1 VKEVAQ
7 VAKIG
12 YFLSCE
18 EWGPREL
25 IEQARMAEE
34 AGFEALWIS
43 DHYHPWN
50 DEQGNS
56 PFVWSVIGGLSE
68 VSSLPITTGVTCPTV
83 RIHPAIIAQAAA
95 TSSVML
101 EGHFILGVGSGE
113 NLNEHIFG
121 DHWPATDVRL
131 EMLEEAIEV
140 VRLLWQGGTKSH
152 YGKHYTVENARLYT
166 LPEQP
171 PPIYLSGFGPKSI
184 QLAGRIGDGY
194 CGVKPDPEI
203 VSLFRSSGG
212 GDKPTHAGTKV
223 CWAQD
228 EAQAIKRAHST
239 WPIVVLPGQLTQE
252 LPTPAHFEQATSLV
266 TEEMISEAFACGP
279 DPERHRQMLRE
290 YFEAG
295 YDEVYVQ
302 QIGPE
307 QEGFF
312 NFYEKEVMP
321 EFR

>member
-1 VKEVAQ
+1 MQ
-7 VAKIG
+7 SMPKIG
-12 YFLSCE
+12 YFLASE
-18 EWGPREL
+18 EFGPSEL
-25 IEQARMAEE
+25 LRQARMAEE

-43 DHYHPWN
+43 DHYHPWT
-50 DEQGNS
+50 EAQGNS
-56 PFVWSVIGGLSE
+56 PFVWSVIGGLSQAT
-68 VSSLPITTGVTCPTV
+68 SLPVTTGVTCPTV

-95 TSSVML
+95 TSAVML
-101 EGHFILGVGSGE
+101 EGRFVLGVGSGE
-113 NLNEHIFG
+113 NLNEHILG
-121 DHWPATDVRL
+121 DRWPPTDMRL
-131 EMLEEAIEV
+131 EMLEEAVEV
-140 VRLLWQGGTKSH
+140 MRLLWQGGTKSH

-166 LPEQP
+166 LPEEP
-171 PPIYLSGFGPKSI
+171 PPIYVSGFGPKSI

-194 CGVKPDPEI
+194 CGVDPDPEI

-212 GDKPTHAGTKV
+212 GDKPAHAGTKV

-228 EAQAIKRAHST
+228 EVQAIRTAYET
-239 WPIVVLPGQLTQE
+239 WPNEALPGELAQE
-252 LPTPAHFEQATSLV
+252 LPTPTHFEQATSLI
-266 TEEMISEAFACGP
+266 TEEMVAEAFACGP

-295 YDEVYVQ
+295 YDEVYIQ

-312 NFYEKEVMP
+312 DFYKKEILP